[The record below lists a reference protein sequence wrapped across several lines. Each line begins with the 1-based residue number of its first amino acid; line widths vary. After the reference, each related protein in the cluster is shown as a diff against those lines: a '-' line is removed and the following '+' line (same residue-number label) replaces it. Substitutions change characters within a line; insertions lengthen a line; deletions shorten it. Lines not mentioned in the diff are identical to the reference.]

1 MTLQAVLKSQYHASL
16 AMLLDAIE
24 SCPADLW
31 TSDAYT
37 NPYWQVAYHA
47 LFYTDLYLQPGESEF
62 TPWEQHRPEHH
73 RFGPR
78 SEGTGP
84 LIPYTSA
91 EVAEYCRRCDATV
104 DAAVDRLDLSAPECG
119 FSWYQMP
126 KLEHQL
132 LNLRHLH
139 HHCGQLAD
147 RLRQVAGRGLR
158 WVGAGPV
165 AL

>member
-16 AMLLDAIE
+16 AMLLDAVE

-31 TSDAYT
+31 TSDAYV

-47 LFYTDLYLQPGESEF
+47 LFYTDLYLQPDESAF
-62 TPWEQHRPEHH
+62 TPWEHHRPEHH

-78 SEGTGP
+78 AAAMGP
-84 LIPYTSA
+84 LLPYTSV
-91 EVAEYCRRCDATV
+91 EVAEYGRHCDAMV
-104 DAAVDRLDLSAPECG
+104 DAAVDRLDLSASECG

-139 HHCGQLAD
+139 HHTGQLAD
-147 RLRQVAGRGLR
+147 RLRQVAGRGIQ
-158 WVGAGPV
+158 WVGA
-165 AL
+165 AS